1 MAEKLRQ
8 FVTVQLQ
15 SIDVPASLA
24 IEAVFAAQ
32 NRPAVLER
40 PDTCPSGVGDIS
52 EGLGQNVVP
61 EFVDAQSCKFSFDL
75 TQHGAAPRR
84 GNELAGIV
92 DDDCTTGSSDL
103 QRTKKMRECIEG
115 DVDAK
120 QVEAPVWVAIFGGC
134 CDPRNALAEK
144 DIDAGPEQ
152 MVVCERALVPRACA
166 RIVGVRRI
174 LLPSDLVA
182 GGVAMDPG
190 DAARSGHVLDE
201 LDVDAIVAAAA
212 NQDEIAII

>member
-1 MAEKLRQ
+1 M
-8 FVTVQLQ
+8 
-15 SIDVPASLA
+15 
-24 IEAVFAAQ
+24 
-32 NRPAVLER
+32 
-40 PDTCPSGVGDIS
+40 
-52 EGLGQNVVP
+52 GQNVVP

-152 MVVCERALVPRACA
+152 MVVCQRALVPRACA
-166 RIVGVRRI
+166 RIVGVRRT
-174 LLPSDLVA
+174 LLPSAPAPPTLSLA
-182 GGVAMDPG
+182 PATPP
-190 DAARSGHVLDE
+190 RTHPL
-201 LDVDAIVAAAA
+201 
-212 NQDEIAII
+212 